1 MSASHFEERN
11 FLAFESH
18 YLSTLLN
25 HYGSVSPYFFDK
37 FSDLIHAVWFPD
49 NIPRRD
55 RALQLQ
61 NDISVL
67 QQSAVEARDS
77 MNTMD
82 SRMVPYVNKILA
94 GHNMSTF
101 DDLKKKLDESL
112 TDEQKEQYK
121 QVKLAPS
128 PQSSYLSL
136 LMFSSGL

>member
-1 MSASHFEERN
+1 MSASDFEGHN
-11 FLAFESH
+11 SLAFESH
-18 YLSTLLN
+18 CLSTLLN
-25 HYGSVSPYFFDK
+25 HYGSVSPYFSDQ
-37 FSDLIHAVWFPD
+37 FSDLIHVVWFPD